1 MSDRRQA
8 PRRPV
13 DIFFN
18 KFLDGYPY
26 LCRAVDVSRAGVLVE
41 TYSEPEVDADQFPVE
56 LRFPD
61 DSETLW
67 LWARRVRREGT
78 REALEFVSM
87 SDPARQRL
95 HSFVVQPA

>member
-1 MSDRRQA
+1 MSDRRQS
-8 PRRPV
+8 PRKPV
-13 DIFFN
+13 DLFFN

-26 LCRAVDVSRAGVLVE
+26 LCRAVDVSGAGVLID

-67 LWARRVRREGT
+67 LWARRLRRNGK

-87 SDPARQRL
+87 SDPAKRRL
-95 HSFVVQPA
+95 RSFVAQAA